1 MLPPCSE
8 RNDFRQH
15 SGKIICMASTLS
27 AIAQQGHSPYIA
39 SKGGILQLMKAI
51 ALEAGPLWDQ
61 CQCSW
66 TYLRQHRFSIDDS
79 LGDSKKKE
87 EILNK
92 IPMH

>member
-1 MLPPCSE
+1 
-8 RNDFRQH
+8 
-15 SGKIICMASTLS
+15 MASTLS

-51 ALEAGPLWDQ
+51 ALEAAPYGINVNAVGP
-61 CQCSW
+61 
-66 TYLRQHRFSIDDS
+66 TYVSTDLVSTT

-92 IPMH
+92 IPMHRIRGN